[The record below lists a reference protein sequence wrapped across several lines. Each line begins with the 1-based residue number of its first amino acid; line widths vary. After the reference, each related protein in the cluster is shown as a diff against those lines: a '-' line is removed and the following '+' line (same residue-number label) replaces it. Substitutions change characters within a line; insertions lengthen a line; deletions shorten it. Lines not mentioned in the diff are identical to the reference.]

1 MSSFSEQDCVDP
13 DDPQLDYTPL
23 RLSERAAKLGRLVS
37 QEARSE
43 PIRSSRLPVLHVPK
57 LTRHTRDLDRR
68 TALLSVA
75 TGVAGVAAV
84 AALLVVT
91 MKPASRQS
99 AGNPTPSEITGS
111 VAEPKPP
118 VTSPP
123 SQPAAD
129 GQSNQLLQ
137 DFLQWREKAKAS
149 EASQS
154 QTDPVNQ
161 GEGIGGDRAE
171 QAQGCQLRQS
181 PCSSGLRN

>member
-43 PIRSSRLPVLHVPK
+43 PTKSSRLPDLHVPK
-57 LTRHTRDLDRR
+57 PARHTRFLDRR

-75 TGVAGVAAV
+75 TGVAGVAAI

-99 AGNPTPSEITGS
+99 AGNPTPPEITGS
-111 VAEPKPP
+111 LAEPKPP
-118 VTSPP
+118 VTGPP
-123 SQPAAD
+123 SQPATD
-129 GQSNQLLQ
+129 GQSHQLLQ
-137 DFLQWREKAKAS
+137 GFLQWREKANAS

-154 QTDPVNQ
+154 QTTQVNQ
-161 GEGIGGDRAE
+161 GEGTGQE
-171 QAQGCQLRQS
+171 EPEKLR
-181 PCSSGLRN
+181 

>member
-1 MSSFSEQDCVDP
+1 MSSFSEQDSIDP

-43 PIRSSRLPVLHVPK
+43 PTRSSRLPDLHVPK
-57 LTRHTRDLDRR
+57 PARQARNLDRR

-75 TGVAGVAAV
+75 TAVAGVAAV

-99 AGNPTPSEITGS
+99 VGNPTPSEITGS
-111 VAEPKPP
+111 LAEPKPP

-123 SQPAAD
+123 SQPAPD
-129 GQSNQLLQ
+129 GQSQQLLQ
-137 DFLQWREKAKAS
+137 GFLQWREKAKAS

-154 QTDPVNQ
+154 QTAHVNQ
-161 GEGIGGDRAE
+161 GEGTGQEE
-171 QAQGCQLRQS
+171 QEKLR
-181 PCSSGLRN
+181 